1 MAESKSIYEKLA
13 EMRVELQAKKLIKT
27 GKNTYSKY
35 EYYELSD
42 FLPSCNSIA
51 AQHKTLFKFAINE
64 NTASLTLINLENLED
79 VIEFSIPTANVSIQ
93 GATAMQNIGAVTTYA
108 RRYLYM
114 IAMEISEDD
123 NLDTADTAEKV
134 TKEQQQ
140 RKEEAERQADHLLYP
155 CLQRRRGA
163 RRHGYLHV
171 RRFPRR
177 HEHLRIRHP
186 LRRPVRG
193 LRPRPCRSESNEE
206 LRHDLHLHR
215 HHRLRRLAASVQRR
229 YAVVHDAGRLRQPC
243 FCHHVLCC
251 EPDRVEARRPRSS
264 VCLHRRGSQV
274 RHPRPA

>member
-51 AQHKTLFKFAINE
+51 TQHKTLFKFAINE

-140 RKEEAERQADHLLYP
+140 RKEEAERKAQEAKEAEIKAMKITKP
-155 CLQRRRGA
+155 KIMTIEQEIKRTGVSSKVICE
-163 RRHGYLHV
+163 
-171 RRFPRR
+171 RFRVNSLEEITEEMFPKVMQV
-177 HEHLRIRHP
+177 LRATASK
-186 LRRPVRG
+186 PVI
-193 LRPRPCRSESNEE
+193 EE
-206 LRHDLHLHR
+206 
-215 HHRLRRLAASVQRR
+215 
-229 YAVVHDAGRLRQPC
+229 
-243 FCHHVLCC
+243 
-251 EPDRVEARRPRSS
+251 
-264 VCLHRRGSQV
+264 
-274 RHPRPA
+274 

>member
-51 AQHKTLFKFAINE
+51 FKFAINE

-140 RKEEAERQADHLLYP
+140 RKEEAERKAQEAKEAEIKAMKITKPKIMTIEQEIKRTGVSSKVICERFRVNSLEEITEEMFPKVMQA
-155 CLQRRRGA
+155 
-163 RRHGYLHV
+163 
-171 RRFPRR
+171 
-177 HEHLRIRHP
+177 LRATASK
-186 LRRPVRG
+186 PVI
-193 LRPRPCRSESNEE
+193 EE
-206 LRHDLHLHR
+206 
-215 HHRLRRLAASVQRR
+215 
-229 YAVVHDAGRLRQPC
+229 
-243 FCHHVLCC
+243 
-251 EPDRVEARRPRSS
+251 
-264 VCLHRRGSQV
+264 
-274 RHPRPA
+274 

>member
-79 VIEFSIPTANVSIQ
+79 VIEFSIPTASVSIQ

-123 NLDTADTAEKV
+123 NLDIADTAEKV

-140 RKEEAERQADHLLYP
+140 RKEEAERKAQEAKEAEIKAMKITKPKIMTIEQEIKRTGVSSKVICERFRVNSLEEITEEMFPKVMQA
-155 CLQRRRGA
+155 
-163 RRHGYLHV
+163 
-171 RRFPRR
+171 
-177 HEHLRIRHP
+177 LRATDSK
-186 LRRPVRG
+186 PVI
-193 LRPRPCRSESNEE
+193 EE
-206 LRHDLHLHR
+206 
-215 HHRLRRLAASVQRR
+215 
-229 YAVVHDAGRLRQPC
+229 
-243 FCHHVLCC
+243 
-251 EPDRVEARRPRSS
+251 
-264 VCLHRRGSQV
+264 
-274 RHPRPA
+274 

>member
-79 VIEFSIPTANVSIQ
+79 VIEFSIPTASVSIQ

-123 NLDTADTAEKV
+123 NLDIADTAEKV

-140 RKEEAERQADHLLYP
+140 RKEEAERKAQEAKEAEIKAMKISFHNRHSNGNDMKQQYQVIISNAIRLELKRTHINSPIRLKYMFYEPNRKRDLDNIAGVAHKFIQDALVKCKVIDNDGWNNIVGFEDHFFIDK
-155 CLQRRRGA
+155 
-163 RRHGYLHV
+163 HN
-171 RRFPRR
+171 PRI
-177 HEHLRIRHP
+177 EVVL
-186 LRRPVRG
+186 
-193 LRPRPCRSESNEE
+193 EE
-206 LRHDLHLHR
+206 
-215 HHRLRRLAASVQRR
+215 VK
-229 YAVVHDAGRLRQPC
+229 P
-243 FCHHVLCC
+243 
-251 EPDRVEARRPRSS
+251 
-264 VCLHRRGSQV
+264 
-274 RHPRPA
+274 

>member
-51 AQHKTLFKFAINE
+51 TQHKTLFKFAINE

-140 RKEEAERQADHLLYP
+140 RKEEAERKAQEAKEAEIKAMKITKPKIMTIEQEIKRTGVSSKVICERFRVNSLEEITEEMFPKVMQALS
-155 CLQRRRGA
+155 A
-163 RRHGYLHV
+163 TASK
-171 RRFPRR
+171 
-177 HEHLRIRHP
+177 
-186 LRRPVRG
+186 PVI
-193 LRPRPCRSESNEE
+193 EE
-206 LRHDLHLHR
+206 
-215 HHRLRRLAASVQRR
+215 
-229 YAVVHDAGRLRQPC
+229 
-243 FCHHVLCC
+243 
-251 EPDRVEARRPRSS
+251 
-264 VCLHRRGSQV
+264 
-274 RHPRPA
+274 

>member
-51 AQHKTLFKFAINE
+51 TQHKTLFKFAINE

-140 RKEEAERQADHLLYP
+140 RKEEAEIKAMKITKPKIMTIEQEIKRTGVSSKVICERFRVNSLEEITEEMFPKVMQA
-155 CLQRRRGA
+155 
-163 RRHGYLHV
+163 
-171 RRFPRR
+171 
-177 HEHLRIRHP
+177 LRATASK
-186 LRRPVRG
+186 PVI
-193 LRPRPCRSESNEE
+193 EE
-206 LRHDLHLHR
+206 
-215 HHRLRRLAASVQRR
+215 
-229 YAVVHDAGRLRQPC
+229 
-243 FCHHVLCC
+243 
-251 EPDRVEARRPRSS
+251 
-264 VCLHRRGSQV
+264 
-274 RHPRPA
+274 

>member
-140 RKEEAERQADHLLYP
+140 RKEEAERKAQEAKEAERKAQEAKEAEIKVMKITKPKIMTIEQEIKRTGVSSKVICERFRVNSLEEITEGMFPKVMQA
-155 CLQRRRGA
+155 
-163 RRHGYLHV
+163 
-171 RRFPRR
+171 
-177 HEHLRIRHP
+177 LRATDSK
-186 LRRPVRG
+186 PVI
-193 LRPRPCRSESNEE
+193 EE
-206 LRHDLHLHR
+206 
-215 HHRLRRLAASVQRR
+215 
-229 YAVVHDAGRLRQPC
+229 
-243 FCHHVLCC
+243 
-251 EPDRVEARRPRSS
+251 
-264 VCLHRRGSQV
+264 
-274 RHPRPA
+274 

>member
-1 MAESKSIYEKLA
+1 MKRYTARTTVDY
-13 EMRVELQAKKLIKT
+13 QAKKLIKT

-140 RKEEAERQADHLLYP
+140 RKEEAERKAQEAKEAEIKAMKITKPKIMTIEQEIKRTGVSSKVICERFRVNSLEEITEGMFPKVMQA
-155 CLQRRRGA
+155 
-163 RRHGYLHV
+163 
-171 RRFPRR
+171 
-177 HEHLRIRHP
+177 LRATDSK
-186 LRRPVRG
+186 PVI
-193 LRPRPCRSESNEE
+193 EE
-206 LRHDLHLHR
+206 
-215 HHRLRRLAASVQRR
+215 
-229 YAVVHDAGRLRQPC
+229 
-243 FCHHVLCC
+243 
-251 EPDRVEARRPRSS
+251 
-264 VCLHRRGSQV
+264 
-274 RHPRPA
+274 

>member
-51 AQHKTLFKFAINE
+51 TQHKTLFKFAINE

-140 RKEEAERQADHLLYP
+140 RKEEAERKAQEAKEAEIKAMKITKPKIMTIEQEIKRTGVSSKVICERFRVNSLEEIIEEMFPKVMQA
-155 CLQRRRGA
+155 
-163 RRHGYLHV
+163 
-171 RRFPRR
+171 
-177 HEHLRIRHP
+177 LRATASK
-186 LRRPVRG
+186 PVI
-193 LRPRPCRSESNEE
+193 EE
-206 LRHDLHLHR
+206 
-215 HHRLRRLAASVQRR
+215 
-229 YAVVHDAGRLRQPC
+229 
-243 FCHHVLCC
+243 
-251 EPDRVEARRPRSS
+251 
-264 VCLHRRGSQV
+264 
-274 RHPRPA
+274 

>member
-51 AQHKTLFKFAINE
+51 TQHKTLFKFAINE

-140 RKEEAERQADHLLYP
+140 RKEEAERKAQEAKEAEIKAMKITKPKIMTIEQEIKRTGVSSKVICERFRVNSLEEITEEMFHKVMQA
-155 CLQRRRGA
+155 
-163 RRHGYLHV
+163 
-171 RRFPRR
+171 
-177 HEHLRIRHP
+177 LRATASK
-186 LRRPVRG
+186 PVI
-193 LRPRPCRSESNEE
+193 EE
-206 LRHDLHLHR
+206 
-215 HHRLRRLAASVQRR
+215 
-229 YAVVHDAGRLRQPC
+229 
-243 FCHHVLCC
+243 
-251 EPDRVEARRPRSS
+251 
-264 VCLHRRGSQV
+264 
-274 RHPRPA
+274 

>member
-51 AQHKTLFKFAINE
+51 TQHKTLFKFAINE

-140 RKEEAERQADHLLYP
+140 RKEEAERKAQEAKEAEIKAMKITKPKIMTIEQEIKRTGVSSKVICERFRVNSLEEITEEMFPKVMQA
-155 CLQRRRGA
+155 
-163 RRHGYLHV
+163 
-171 RRFPRR
+171 
-177 HEHLRIRHP
+177 LRVTASK
-186 LRRPVRG
+186 PVI
-193 LRPRPCRSESNEE
+193 EE
-206 LRHDLHLHR
+206 
-215 HHRLRRLAASVQRR
+215 
-229 YAVVHDAGRLRQPC
+229 
-243 FCHHVLCC
+243 
-251 EPDRVEARRPRSS
+251 
-264 VCLHRRGSQV
+264 
-274 RHPRPA
+274 

>member
-13 EMRVELQAKKLIKT
+13 EMRVQLQAKKLIKT

-134 TKEQQQ
+134 TKE
-140 RKEEAERQADHLLYP
+140 EAERKAQEAKEAEIKAMKITKPKIMTIEQEIERTGVSSKVICERFRVNSLEEITEGMFPKVMQA
-155 CLQRRRGA
+155 
-163 RRHGYLHV
+163 
-171 RRFPRR
+171 
-177 HEHLRIRHP
+177 LRATASK
-186 LRRPVRG
+186 PVI
-193 LRPRPCRSESNEE
+193 EE
-206 LRHDLHLHR
+206 
-215 HHRLRRLAASVQRR
+215 
-229 YAVVHDAGRLRQPC
+229 
-243 FCHHVLCC
+243 
-251 EPDRVEARRPRSS
+251 
-264 VCLHRRGSQV
+264 
-274 RHPRPA
+274 

>member
-13 EMRVELQAKKLIKT
+13 EMRVELQAKKLVKT

-51 AQHKTLFKFAINE
+51 AQHRALFKFAINE

-140 RKEEAERQADHLLYP
+140 RKEETERKAQEAKEAEIKAMKITKPKIMTIEQEIERTGVSSKVICERFRVNSLEQITEGMFPKVMQA
-155 CLQRRRGA
+155 
-163 RRHGYLHV
+163 
-171 RRFPRR
+171 
-177 HEHLRIRHP
+177 LRATASK
-186 LRRPVRG
+186 PVI
-193 LRPRPCRSESNEE
+193 EE
-206 LRHDLHLHR
+206 
-215 HHRLRRLAASVQRR
+215 
-229 YAVVHDAGRLRQPC
+229 
-243 FCHHVLCC
+243 
-251 EPDRVEARRPRSS
+251 
-264 VCLHRRGSQV
+264 
-274 RHPRPA
+274 

>member
-79 VIEFSIPTANVSIQ
+79 VIEFSIPTASVSIQ

-123 NLDTADTAEKV
+123 NLDIADTAEKV

-140 RKEEAERQADHLLYP
+140 RKEEAEIKAMKITKPKIMTIEQEIKRTGVSSKVICERFRVNSLEEITEGMFPKVMQA
-155 CLQRRRGA
+155 
-163 RRHGYLHV
+163 
-171 RRFPRR
+171 
-177 HEHLRIRHP
+177 LRATASK
-186 LRRPVRG
+186 PVI
-193 LRPRPCRSESNEE
+193 EE
-206 LRHDLHLHR
+206 
-215 HHRLRRLAASVQRR
+215 
-229 YAVVHDAGRLRQPC
+229 
-243 FCHHVLCC
+243 
-251 EPDRVEARRPRSS
+251 
-264 VCLHRRGSQV
+264 
-274 RHPRPA
+274 

>member
-51 AQHKTLFKFAINE
+51 ARHKTLFKFAINE

-134 TKEQQQ
+134 TKE
-140 RKEEAERQADHLLYP
+140 
-155 CLQRRRGA
+155 
-163 RRHGYLHV
+163 
-171 RRFPRR
+171 
-177 HEHLRIRHP
+177 
-186 LRRPVRG
+186 
-193 LRPRPCRSESNEE
+193 
-206 LRHDLHLHR
+206 
-215 HHRLRRLAASVQRR
+215 
-229 YAVVHDAGRLRQPC
+229 
-243 FCHHVLCC
+243 
-251 EPDRVEARRPRSS
+251 
-264 VCLHRRGSQV
+264 
-274 RHPRPA
+274 